1 MIIAE
6 VRNLKKIYTA
16 GTQKTAALNGVDL
29 SVQEGEFVSVVG
41 ASGSGKTT
49 LLHLLGALDEPSEG
63 TVRIRGHEISKLE
76 KEERIVFR
84 RRNIGFVFQNYNLI
98 PVLNVYENIVL
109 PLELDGRSI
118 DSGFLEFLLGRLG
131 LEDKKDRMPNTLSG
145 GQQQRVAIARALITK
160 PALLL
165 ADEPTGNLDEEN
177 TKNVMELLTGLN
189 ENGMGIILVT
199 HDPYAASFAKRK
211 YVLEHGVL
219 KER

>member
-1 MIIAE
+1 MIAE

-165 ADEPTGNLDEEN
+165 ADEPTGNLDSK
-177 TKNVMELLTGLN
+177 TGMEVIGLMKTLS
-189 ENGMGIILVT
+189 EKLHQTLIVVT
-199 HDPYAASFAKRK
+199 HNDEIAQLADRI
-211 YVLEHGVL
+211 VRIEDG
-219 KER
+219 RIGD

>member
-76 KEERIVFR
+76 KEERIVVR

-165 ADEPTGNLDEEN
+165 ADEPTGNLDSK
-177 TKNVMELLTGLN
+177 TGMEVIGLMKTLSEKLHQTLIVVIHN
-189 ENGMGIILVT
+189 DEIAQLADRIVRIEDGRIG
-199 HDPYAASFAKRK
+199 D
-211 YVLEHGVL
+211 
-219 KER
+219 

>member
-145 GQQQRVAIARALITK
+145 GQQQRVASARALITK

-165 ADEPTGNLDEEN
+165 ADEPTGNLDSK
-177 TKNVMELLTGLN
+177 TGMEVIGLMKTLS
-189 ENGMGIILVT
+189 EKLHQTLIVVT
-199 HDPYAASFAKRK
+199 HNDEIAQLADRI
-211 YVLEHGVL
+211 VRIEDG
-219 KER
+219 RIGD